1 MQKNVALDQ
10 LVRFVLDEVQD
21 VRIASAPTSSPTA
34 IQGTWRKLHNRPS
47 IYQEP
52 LPTESSSRWN
62 RLEQRLQNGTVTD
75 TEEFRLVVPPL
86 NANRTY
92 LIRVE
97 TESSPSDDS
106 EQETPLSTYFWAD
119 TKSSDYVSLDVGLL
133 YAREIKKTSVYIGT
147 NIYLRPVAKGVPLQ
161 TEGGFLRRFAFTI
174 GLAVQDVEDD
184 RSTRRALIGPVS
196 LVLGAGIRISKYVR
210 LGSGI
215 LVFQARDP
223 ETFPLTTRT
232 SLTGTPY
239 MSASFDMDVGKQL
252 RELGGLFGIFERGER
267 E

>member
-1 MQKNVALDQ
+1 MLIDPDLVADGNLSALEHRLSSLLWQLAGSEGSVSMRNAMNVLPWKWGNWMQTKKSKSVRLLTTGSLFDPSHEGTPPRERFRVLVNAVIRHTPGMQKNVALDQ

-133 YAREIKKTSVYIGT
+133 YAREIKK
-147 NIYLRPVAKGVPLQ
+147 LRY
-161 TEGGFLRRFAFTI
+161 T
-174 GLAVQDVEDD
+174 
-184 RSTRRALIGPVS
+184 
-196 LVLGAGIRISKYVR
+196 
-210 LGSGI
+210 
-215 LVFQARDP
+215 
-223 ETFPLTTRT
+223 
-232 SLTGTPY
+232 
-239 MSASFDMDVGKQL
+239 
-252 RELGGLFGIFERGER
+252 
-267 E
+267 